1 MEGVF
6 TAPTDSDTITLCLY
20 MDCSGSDGYVWFT
33 QLMINEGDVKQPWS
47 PHPDEV
53 YNGSTVIDASGVTI
67 NNGALTVKNNAGK
80 TVLSGDSNGN
90 LDITGTVKSQRGNMY
105 VSLDYGGL
113 TFQSAHNNEQLL
125 RMETTSFTSDKNVNG
140 VDLNLAKQGEYISF
154 NHINKENLNNGW
166 SSSDGRYNF
175 MDFWSKDTTL
185 GSKTYK
191 KGINVNS
198 PMYVNKGLKLY
209 SGTNFYADI
218 DGAISWNNGTGTVSN
233 LLGMY
238 GDNGAVLGYKSG
250 ESFNAR
256 FLVTEASHPGTGD
269 NLISWGNYN
278 FNGWT
283 FHNANIVAKS
293 LSVNGSKNCLQE
305 TKNYG
310 SRLINAYETAEYYF
324 GDLGFGRINEDG
336 ECYIEIDDI
345 FLECVNI
352 NLAYH
357 VFTQIYN
364 GKITSIE
371 RYRTY
376 FIVKGEPGTSFSWE
390 LKAKRKGYEINR
402 LDLPDIETQGDEI
415 DIFSFENEIETDEE
429 DLMKELTFELENL
442 LLKEHEEDE

>member
-1 MEGVF
+1 M
-6 TAPTDSDTITLCLY
+6 L
-20 MDCSGSDGYVWFT
+20 
-33 QLMINEGDVKQPWS
+33 NEGEEQPWS
-47 PHPDEV
+47 PHPDEI
-53 YNGSTVIDASGVTI
+53 YNGSTVIDASGITI
-67 NNGALTVKNNAGK
+67 NNGALTVKNNSGT

-90 LDITGTVKSQRGNMY
+90 LDITGTVKSQKGNMY

-113 TFQSAHNNEQLL
+113 TFQSAHNKEQLL
-125 RMETTSFTSDKNVNG
+125 RMETTAFTSNKDING
-140 VDLNLAKQGEYISF
+140 VDFNLAKQGEYISF

-175 MDFWSKDTTL
+175 VDFWSKDTTL

-198 PMYVNKGLKLY
+198 PMYVNKGLQLY

-218 DGAISWNNGTGTVSN
+218 DGSISWNNGTGTVSN

-250 ESFNAR
+250 ESLNAR

-278 FNGWT
+278 FNGYT

-293 LSVNGSKNCLQE
+293 LSVQGSKNCLQE

-324 GDLGFGRINEDG
+324 GDIGFGQINEEG
-336 ECYIEIDDI
+336 VCYIDIDDV
-345 FLECVNI
+345 FLECVNTD
-352 NLAYH
+352 AQYH

-371 RYRTY
+371 RYKTY
-376 FIVKGEPGTSFSWE
+376 FIVKGEQNTEFSWE
-390 LKAKRKGYEINR
+390 LKAKRKGYENNR
-402 LDLPDIETQGDEI
+402 LDTQLI
-415 DIFSFENEIETDEE
+415 DIDAVDSGLELFTDSDLNAITSENI
-429 DLMKELTFELENL
+429 LTNVLDFNLENIL
-442 LLKEHEEDE
+442 LMEE